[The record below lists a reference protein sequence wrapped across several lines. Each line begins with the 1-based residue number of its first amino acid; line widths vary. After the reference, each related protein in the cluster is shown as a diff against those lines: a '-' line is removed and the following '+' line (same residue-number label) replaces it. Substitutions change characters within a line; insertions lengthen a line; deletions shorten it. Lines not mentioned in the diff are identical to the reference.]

1 MTDLREALDRL
12 LEAVPP
18 KRLAESV
25 QRLITDYRSGRPA
38 DEPLLRNMVD
48 ATAYAAYRM
57 PATHAAV
64 AAVLRQISISP
75 ESVLD
80 VGGGSGAATW
90 AALAEFPTIGT
101 ATVLDQVTEA
111 LKLGSRMLPTAQWQE
126 WHLGEPL
133 SPADLIMVSYVLGEL
148 TEEAQHQLVD
158 DASATAR
165 QAVVIVEPGTPLGY
179 QRILDA
185 RQRLIAAG
193 WTVAAPCPHQQ
204 QCGMT
209 GKDWCHFSARVN
221 RSALHRR
228 LKDAELGYE
237 DEKFSY
243 VAVTRQAQGTRG
255 RVVRHPA
262 FRKGLVTLQVCDQDT
277 TVGPKLVSKREG
289 PTYKA
294 ARDAEWG
301 DPWPVLIGHRRG
313 TPEARPLEDQRPGLR
328 GVAGQVWSA
337 AKEAT
342 QDSEEFQLM
351 VSSFVDHDLMSSM

>member
-64 AAVLRQISISP
+64 AAVLKQFTASP
-75 ESVLD
+75 RSMLD

-90 AALAEFPTIGT
+90 AALDAFPSLETV
-101 ATVLDQVTEA
+101 TVLDQVPEA
-111 LKLGSRMLPTAQWQE
+111 LKLGERMLPRASWRQWR
-126 WHLGEPL
+126 LGEPL
-133 SPADLIMVSYVLGEL
+133 DTVDLVLVSYVLGEL
-148 TEEAQHQLVD
+148 TPEAQHSLVD
-158 DASATAR
+158 DAGVAAR
-165 QAVVIVEPGTPLGY
+165 EAVVIVEPGTPLGY

-185 RQRLIAAG
+185 RERLIAAG
-193 WTVAAPCPHQQ
+193 WTVAAPCPHQLR
-204 QCGMT
+204 CGMT
-209 GKDWCHFSARVN
+209 GKDWCHFAARVN
-221 RSALHRR
+221 RSALHRK
-228 LKDAELGYE
+228 LKEAELGYE

-243 VAVTRQAQGTRG
+243 VALTKGDNQGRG

-262 FRKGLVTLQVCDQDT
+262 FRKGLVTLQVCNPDT
-277 TVGPKLVSKREG
+277 KVGPTLVSKREG

-301 DPWPVLIGHRRG
+301 DPWP
-313 TPEARPLEDQRPGLR
+313 PA
-328 GVAGQVWSA
+328 
-337 AKEAT
+337 
-342 QDSEEFQLM
+342 
-351 VSSFVDHDLMSSM
+351 